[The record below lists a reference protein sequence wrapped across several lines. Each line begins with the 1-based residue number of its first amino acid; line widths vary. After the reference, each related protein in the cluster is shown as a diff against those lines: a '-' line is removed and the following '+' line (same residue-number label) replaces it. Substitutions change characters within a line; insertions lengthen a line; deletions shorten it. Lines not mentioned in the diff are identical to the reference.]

1 MVKVVMDTN
10 IIVSA
15 TIAKHGNEAKALDA
29 WRDKKVEL
37 IISPQILE
45 EMGRVLL
52 YRRIRKQSWMTEKEI
67 REFLFELAN
76 AATITPG
83 LLKLKKVVK
92 HAPDHKFLVAAV
104 EGKADYIVSGDQHLR
119 ELGSYEGVKI
129 APAGEFLRILNR
141 LHFN

>member
-15 TIAKHGNEAKALDA
+15 TIAKQGNEAKALDA

-45 EMGRVLL
+45 EMGRVLF
-52 YRRIRKQSWMTEKEI
+52 YRRIRKQSRMTKKEI
-67 REFLFELAN
+67 KEFLFELAN

-83 LLKLKKVVK
+83 LLKKVVK

-104 EGKADYIVSGDQHLR
+104 EGKVDYIISGDCHLR
-119 ELGSYEGVKI
+119 ELGSYQGIKI
-129 APAGEFLRILNR
+129 APAGEFLRILKQAT
-141 LHFN
+141 F

>member
-10 IIVSA
+10 VIVSA
-15 TIAKHGNEAKALDA
+15 TVAKQGNEAKALDA

-37 IISPQILE
+37 IISPEILE

-52 YRRIRKQSWMTEKEI
+52 YRHIRKQSWMTEKEI
-67 REFLFELAN
+67 KEFLFELAN

-83 LLKLKKVVK
+83 LLKLNKVVK

-119 ELGSYEGVKI
+119 ELGSYQGIKI
-129 APAGEFLRILNR
+129 APAGEFLRILK
-141 LHFN
+141 

>member
-15 TIAKHGNEAKALDA
+15 TIAKQGNEAKALDA

-45 EMGRVLL
+45 EMGRVLF
-52 YRRIRKQSWMTEKEI
+52 YRRIRKQSRMTKKEI
-67 REFLFELAN
+67 KEFLFELAN

-83 LLKLKKVVK
+83 LLKKVVK

-104 EGKADYIVSGDQHLR
+104 EGKADYIISGDCHLR
-119 ELGSYEGVKI
+119 ELGSYQGIKI
-129 APAGEFLRILNR
+129 APAGEFLRILKQAT
-141 LHFN
+141 F

>member
-15 TIAKHGNEAKALDA
+15 TIAKQGNEAKALDA
-29 WRDKKVEL
+29 WRDEKVEL

-45 EMGRVLL
+45 EMGRVLF

-92 HAPDHKFLVAAV
+92 HSPDNKFLIAAV
-104 EGKADYIVSGDQHLR
+104 EGKADYIVSGDRHLR
-119 ELGSYEGVKI
+119 ELGSYRGIKI
-129 APAGEFLRILNR
+129 APTGEFLRILKQATS
-141 LHFN
+141 